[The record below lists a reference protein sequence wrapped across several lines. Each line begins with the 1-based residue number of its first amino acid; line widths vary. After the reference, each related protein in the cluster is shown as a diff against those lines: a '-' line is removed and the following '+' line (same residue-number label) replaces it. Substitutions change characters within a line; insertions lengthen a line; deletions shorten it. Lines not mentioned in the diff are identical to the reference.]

1 MNSNDKKPDPW
12 SSNVNDGTNSTTI
25 AIIVAA
31 LVLAVGAFIFFG
43 SSTTPTR
50 QQLTE
55 NQVTPAPVTEPAAP
69 LPVTPAANEP
79 ATPPVTPPADAPA
92 ANP

>member
-1 MNSNDKKPDPW
+1 MADYDKKPDFNARAPGEN
-12 SSNVNDGTNSTTI
+12 SSTTI

-31 LVLAVGAFIFFG
+31 VVLVVGAFIYFG
-43 SSTTPTR
+43 NGSTTPNG

-55 NQVTPAPVTEPAAP
+55 NQIAPAPIT
-69 LPVTPAANEP
+69 EP
-79 ATPPVTPPADAPA
+79 ATPLPTAPPAAVPVTPPADAPA